1 MFGSAD
7 FLDANMTKTKTTVS
21 ILRFHS
27 PISGVTAKESNARDG
42 RAWSHCYNVLITVLL
57 QLKLPVCAMIL
68 MEESK
73 ELRQEDGE
81 L

>member
-7 FLDANMTKTKTTVS
+7 FLDANMTKPKTTVS

-42 RAWSHCYNVLITVLL
+42 RSHCYNVLITVLL

-68 MEESK
+68 MVESK